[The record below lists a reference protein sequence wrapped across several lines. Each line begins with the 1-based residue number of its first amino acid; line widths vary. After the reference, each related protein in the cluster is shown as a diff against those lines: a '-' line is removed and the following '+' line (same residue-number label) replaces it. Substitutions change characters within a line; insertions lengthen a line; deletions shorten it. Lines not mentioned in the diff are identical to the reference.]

1 MYTTILAEKNLIKVH
16 RNQSHKAVQL
26 ALAYQLFLSM
36 PADQL
41 ALQRVLQGRHS
52 GQIIAA
58 TTPGLKFG
66 MKDGTLLDQMNTTQ
80 VD

>member
-1 MYTTILAEKNLIKVH
+1 M
-16 RNQSHKAVQL
+16 QL

-41 ALQRVLQGRHS
+41 ALQRVLQGHHS
-52 GQIIAA
+52 GQIIAG
-58 TTPGLKFG
+58 TIHGLKFG
-66 MKDGTLLDQMNTTQ
+66 IKDGTLLGQMNTTQ